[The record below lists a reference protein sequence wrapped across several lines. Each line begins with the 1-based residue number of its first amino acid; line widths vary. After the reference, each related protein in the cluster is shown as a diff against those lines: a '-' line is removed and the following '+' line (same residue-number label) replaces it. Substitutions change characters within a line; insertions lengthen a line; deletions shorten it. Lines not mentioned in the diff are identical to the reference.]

1 MWCPKALL
9 LACKYLGITLC
20 DTVCQTILP
29 ITLLLF
35 LPIYIMY
42 EKTMK
47 GKIQFSYTQPK
58 RQSKTLL
65 SHIGLRRREVWPINS
80 LGYQRTIHLWTY
92 EVIKNGKKSSFGK
105 GIFKKCC
112 YFINHINI
120 HRRRERKRKGIEIS
134 KDITKSFRQNEC
146 NQSKIA

>member
-1 MWCPKALL
+1 MILL
-9 LACKYLGITLC
+9 STVNDLLCNSKLWTKMYKCKYSFTINVVPQGTIASLYLGITLC

-80 LGYQRTIHLWTY
+80 LGYQRTIHL
-92 EVIKNGKKSSFGK
+92 
-105 GIFKKCC
+105 
-112 YFINHINI
+112 
-120 HRRRERKRKGIEIS
+120 
-134 KDITKSFRQNEC
+134 
-146 NQSKIA
+146 